1 MALAWLAGLCAFPV
15 VLAFGG
21 DLFLRVELALL
32 ATVVT
37 AMVAMAVLL
46 ARRPGLLH

>member
-1 MALAWLAGLCAFPV
+1 

-37 AMVAMAVLL
+37 AMVVMAVLL